1 MCAKKKKENYP
12 QNLQE
17 AKPFPNPR
25 TPPLPNSKPQPPP
38 LRFTPCDSDQRW
50 RLHMACGPRQ
60 GGRISP
66 SEVDVLHLCHPVAS
80 GGVLIAAVRT
90 IDLPVT
96 VSPSLDASIIFELYV
111 PSISVFTFQCDTSA
125 MSCFAS
131 ILNPRSSILLLV
143 REYTLRYG
151 SILC

>member
-1 MCAKKKKENYP
+1 MASALGLRAAGRGSAAGFHHPTSTCSTYATP
-12 QNLQE
+12 WHSALPL
-17 AKPFPNPR
+17 ALGIGSPPRAPTPR
-25 TPPLPNSKPQPPP
+25 T
-38 LRFTPCDSDQRW
+38 
-50 RLHMACGPRQ
+50 
-60 GGRISP
+60 GGASTAPASGDTAR
-66 SEVDVLHLCHPVAS
+66 VGAAS
-80 GGVLIAAVRT
+80 GGELIAAVRA

-96 VSPSLDASIIFELYV
+96 VSSSIPPSLDASIIFELYV

-143 REYTLRYG
+143 REYTLQYG